1 MTYLQGVDV
10 FLAMC
15 LMVVYIDVSMAS
27 PCRNKADE
35 KTDQMSVTFNKLYLI
50 GFSQQYLNRFSDC
63 LCSPDTES
71 CRFSYYHDGIR
82 ESVRHA
88 TEPPVRT
95 TNFPVVTTTTD
106 KVSPVE
112 KSNGTNTNASDSNL
126 PKFNEKGRAHFV
138 GLATVLVV
146 MATIVIVLVLY
157 RRRKQRAR
165 ENPRGKLVSGTDT
178 QPPSYS
184 GAEDV
189 DYSQVLDTV
198 PSSHGECGI
207 SSPAYRGTVS
217 STHGEC
223 SIRSPA
229 YPGTVSST
237 HGECS
242 IRSPAYR
249 GTVSS
254 THGEC
259 GISSPAYPG
268 TVSSTHGECGIS
280 SPAYPGTVSSTHGE
294 CGISSPAYPGTVS
307 STHGECSIRSP
318 AYRGTV
324 SSTHGECSIRSP
336 AYRGTVS
343 STHGECSISSPAYPG
358 TVSSS
363 HGECGISSPAYPGT
377 VSSTHGEGGIS
388 SPAYPGTVSS
398 SHGECGISSTAYP
411 DDTVYTGSVF
421 SIITDGHVTSPIF
434 ATTSTSEYSDVSE
447 VRQALSAK
455 EEIPQSVGRVGVN
468 NSTSEPGE
476 GDIRSGEKVIKTVVG
491 AYSKV
496 TKRALRPK
504 KEQNK
509 ERSENNYIYSTLSLR
524 RAYPSDEERR
534 SVLNT
539 YNMASEVF
547 KQDLG
552 HPATENEDA
561 VQFGDLYSV
570 IQPIHSIHTDLNT
583 KLGKGGSHEHAS
595 CECTPHDFDE
605 LRAHADYFILED
617 DVDGDE
623 DAAYSSSS
631 GSASGIHVTADLEVV
646 EHEAYRAIYE
656 ADTSQSNVDSD
667 IERSDNLVLE
677 NFMRSDSQQ
686 LLIDRSHSV
695 SDAGFQE
702 TEYFELEENADLF
715 DGDVQLGE
723 EGHNEDFNHCHDERD
738 PYSEIDVSHVY
749 REKASNWEKN

>member
-1 MTYLQGVDV
+1 MTSNQTSRGNKPESGRCKPGSSPTRHASGV
-10 FLAMC
+10 
-15 LMVVYIDVSMAS
+15 S
-27 PCRNKADE
+27 K
-35 KTDQMSVTFNKLYLI
+35 
-50 GFSQQYLNRFSDC
+50 
-63 LCSPDTES
+63 PDKS
-71 CRFSYYHDGIR
+71 AIR
-82 ESVRHA
+82 ELTTPSTLSRAGVRHA

-95 TNFPVVTTTTD
+95 TNFPVVTATTD
-106 KVSPVE
+106 KISPVE

-126 PKFNEKGRAHFV
+126 PKFNEKERAHNVLVPTFV
-138 GLATVLVV
+138 GLATALVV
-146 MATIVIVLVLY
+146 MATIVIALVLY

-198 PSSHGECGI
+198 PSSQGECGI
-207 SSPAYRGTVS
+207 SSPAY
-217 STHGEC
+217 
-223 SIRSPA
+223 P
-229 YPGTVSST
+229 
-237 HGECS
+237 
-242 IRSPAYR
+242 

-318 AYRGTV
+318 AYPGTV
-324 SSTHGECSIRSP
+324 SSTHGEC
-336 AYRGTVS
+336 G
-343 STHGECSISSPAYPG
+343 ISSPAYPS
-358 TVSSS
+358 TVSST

-377 VSSTHGEGGIS
+377 VSSTHGECSIRSPAYPGTVSSTHGECGIS

-398 SHGECGISSTAYP
+398 THGECGISSPAYPGTVSSTHGECGISSPAYPGTVSSTHGECGISSPAYPGTVSSTHGECGISSTAYP

-447 VRQALSAK
+447 VRQALGAK
-455 EEIPQSVGRVGVN
+455 EEITQSVGRVGVN

-476 GDIRSGEKVIKTVVG
+476 GDIRSGEKVMKTVVG

-509 ERSENNYIYSTLSLR
+509 ERSENNHIYSTLSLR

-539 YNMASEVF
+539 YNMASEVS

-552 HPATENEDA
+552 NPAKEN
-561 VQFGDLYSV
+561 GDLYSV

-631 GSASGIHVTADLEVV
+631 GSASGIYVTADLEVV
-646 EHEAYRAIYE
+646 ENEAYRAIYE
-656 ADTSQSNVDSD
+656 VDTSQSNVDSD